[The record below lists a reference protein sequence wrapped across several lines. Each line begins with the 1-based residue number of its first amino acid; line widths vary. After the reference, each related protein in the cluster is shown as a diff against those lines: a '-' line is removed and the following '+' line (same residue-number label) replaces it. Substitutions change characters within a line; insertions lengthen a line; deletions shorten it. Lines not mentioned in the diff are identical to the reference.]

1 MSTLQHTSNHNAHL
15 DRWMTRGMG
24 LIVNIFFIC
33 ALITALTQDDG
44 TLPRSWPVMT
54 GLGLCIL
61 SIFGAWRWERAG
73 GLMAVFSAA
82 ALCLAVLY
90 STFANSLGWQ
100 GIALA
105 LIYPLPYLVV
115 GSLFLSDGQV
125 ARRAANRP

>member
-1 MSTLQHTSNHNAHL
+1 MSTLQQTSNHDAYL

-44 TLPRSWPVMT
+44 TLPQGWPVVIC
-54 GLGLCIL
+54 LSLCIL

-82 ALCLAVLY
+82 TLCLAVLY
-90 STFANSLGWQ
+90 STFANGLGWQ
-100 GIALA
+100 GLVLA

-115 GSLFLSDGQV
+115 GSLFLSDGQM
-125 ARRAANRP
+125 ARRAANRS

>member
-1 MSTLQHTSNHNAHL
+1 MSTLQHTSNHDAHL

-44 TLPRSWPVMT
+44 TLPQGWPVIIC
-54 GLGLCIL
+54 LSLCIL
-61 SIFGAWRWERAG
+61 SIFSAWRWERAG
-73 GLMAVFSAA
+73 GVMAMSGAV

-90 STFANSLGWQ
+90 STFANGLGWQ
-100 GIALA
+100 GFVLA

-115 GSLFLSDGQV
+115 GSLFLSDGQ
-125 ARRAANRP
+125 AAQRAANRS